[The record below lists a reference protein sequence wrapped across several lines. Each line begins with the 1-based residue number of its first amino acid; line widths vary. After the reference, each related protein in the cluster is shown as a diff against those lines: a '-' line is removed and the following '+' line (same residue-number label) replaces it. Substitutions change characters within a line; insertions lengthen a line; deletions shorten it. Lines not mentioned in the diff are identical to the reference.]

1 MLLKA
6 VVSAQ
11 SLKWL
16 NTDNVQGTRGW
27 TWPPAPGLATQVP
40 SEASQYSP
48 FLEISPRIRLM
59 CRFTPP
65 HTPQWH
71 STICS
76 IFFLAEQCGKEFW
89 FPISSHPPLC
99 FLMGSPAFTSFCW
112 QSNQG
117 PFPARMGR
125 FPCVCQPPKKLGV
138 YYNLDPSGKTIRNQQ
153 ALE

>member
-1 MLLKA
+1 MSKALGGGHGPLLLA
-6 VVSAQ
+6 
-11 SLKWL
+11 
-16 NTDNVQGTRGW
+16 
-27 TWPPAPGLATQVP
+27 WPPRSPLKTVNTHLFLKLLQVYVLCVDLCP
-40 SEASQYSP
+40 P
-48 FLEISPRIRLM
+48 
-59 CRFTPP
+59 TPP
-65 HTPQWH
+65 PPQWH
-71 STICS
+71 FTICS

-89 FPISSHPPLC
+89 FPISSHLPLC

-117 PFPARMGR
+117 LFPARMGR